1 MPLTKQ
7 QIAQKAKNLFTYFE
21 AHYFEN
27 SLSYSRRINL
37 VLEFC
42 DYVNNLKDWE
52 IMDVLESEKIQD
64 ADAFRQMINNDADV
78 WLGDLI
84 KTISY

>member
-1 MPLTKQ
+1 MPLSKQ

-21 AHYFEN
+21 THYFEN

-42 DYVNNLKDWE
+42 DYVDQLQDWE
-52 IMDVLESEKIQD
+52 ISDILESENEQD
-64 ADAFRQMINNDADV
+64 AKVFRQMINNDADI